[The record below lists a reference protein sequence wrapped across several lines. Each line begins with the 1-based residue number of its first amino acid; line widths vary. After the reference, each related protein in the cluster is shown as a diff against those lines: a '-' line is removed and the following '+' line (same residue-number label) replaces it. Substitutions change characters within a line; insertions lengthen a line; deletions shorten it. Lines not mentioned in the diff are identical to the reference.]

1 MSPASLDCDREETLP
16 EGKPN
21 LFSST
26 PALNMASVPFQLL
39 RQEWAILADSERA
52 KSRGQRTLCP
62 EPWQEEAETGEGHA
76 GAACLLHP
84 LTFHSLNSPPLF
96 VHSKSHL
103 TALQLLFLLCAL
115 NKALFLLKYEVSFQ
129 L

>member
-21 LFSST
+21 PFCST
-26 PALNMASVPFQLL
+26 PALNMAPVPFQLL

-52 KSRGQRTLCP
+52 KTGGQRTLCP
-62 EPWQEEAETGEGHA
+62 EPRQEEAETGEGHA

-84 LTFHSLNSPPLF
+84 LTFHDLDSPTLL

-103 TALQLLFLLCAL
+103 NALQVLFLLCAL
-115 NKALFLLKYEVSFQ
+115 NKAVFLLKYEVSIQ